1 MNQTLPTADLNT
13 AGTTDVIPS
22 VAIDRIIAQRNEGIA
37 LFMQAMECLATAR
50 KILLDASG
58 DIFLYGFE
66 DCVTDSVRCMDKPE
80 EAKKNITRLADRKIW
95 DRLMTDTGMYTFMSS
110 CQRDE
115 WNSQL
120 MSDTCPEIT
129 LDNVLATF
137 RHLNASKM
145 QTFEQGLIDVY
156 RKLSWDYRTN
166 NPCRLGKKIIIENLL
181 YRWSNGRVTLDCSGR
196 EALDDLVR
204 PFYRKRAAR
213 TVLTGM
219 CYSVGSATRQGEQFA
234 DPVYRPVGY
243 DVKDIAEVAFW
254 LHSVQFARPDQ
265 AVQQRS
271 PLSSMIRTEEQVVF
285 AAQTDHPQRIFS
297 DVIVRLSPAIICIVR
312 QRRPLVQGV
321 CERFRQF

>member
-13 AGTTDVIPS
+13 AGTTDIIPS
-22 VAIDRIIAQRNEGIA
+22 MAIDRIIAQRNEGIA

-50 KILLDASG
+50 RILLDASG

-95 DRLMTDTGMYTFMSS
+95 DRLMTYTGMYTFMSS

-145 QTFEQGLIDVY
+145 QTFEQGLIDIW

-166 NPCRLGKKIIIENLL
+166 NPCRLGKRIIIENLL
-181 YRWSNGRVTLDCSGR
+181 
-196 EALDDLVR
+196 
-204 PFYRKRAAR
+204 
-213 TVLTGM
+213 
-219 CYSVGSATRQGEQFA
+219 
-234 DPVYRPVGY
+234 
-243 DVKDIAEVAFW
+243 
-254 LHSVQFARPDQ
+254 
-265 AVQQRS
+265 
-271 PLSSMIRTEEQVVF
+271 
-285 AAQTDHPQRIFS
+285 
-297 DVIVRLSPAIICIVR
+297 
-312 QRRPLVQGV
+312 
-321 CERFRQF
+321 

>member
-50 KILLDASG
+50 RILLDASG

-80 EAKKNITRLADRKIW
+80 EAKRNITRLADRKIW

-166 NPCRLGKKIIIENLL
+166 NPCRLGKRIIIENLL
-181 YRWSNGRVTLDCSGR
+181 YRWSNGVLRWTAADGRHRMTWYVRFICWRGATFLTSGAASGR
-196 EALDDLVR
+196 S
-204 PFYRKRAAR
+204 
-213 TVLTGM
+213 TVNLSGTATM
-219 CYSVGSATRQGEQFA
+219 SVS
-234 DPVYRPVGY
+234 
-243 DVKDIAEVAFW
+243 
-254 LHSVQFARPDQ
+254 
-265 AVQQRS
+265 
-271 PLSSMIRTEEQVVF
+271 
-285 AAQTDHPQRIFS
+285 
-297 DVIVRLSPAIICIVR
+297 C
-312 QRRPLVQGV
+312 
-321 CERFRQF
+321 

>member
-50 KILLDASG
+50 RILLDASG

-66 DCVTDSVRCMDKPE
+66 DCVTDSVRRMDKPE
-80 EAKKNITRLADRKIW
+80 EAKRNITRLADRKIW

-120 MSDTCPEIT
+120 MSDTCPEII

-166 NPCRLGKKIIIENLL
+166 NPCRLGKRIIIENLL

-196 EALDDLVR
+196 EALGFAPIFPDTCYHLTHYWPAAVDIPVASDNPVHYADAIR
-204 PFYRKRAAR
+204 YNAR
-213 TVLTGM
+213 TPLQGSLLPLT
-219 CYSVGSATRQGEQFA
+219 
-234 DPVYRPVGY
+234 
-243 DVKDIAEVAFW
+243 
-254 LHSVQFARPDQ
+254 
-265 AVQQRS
+265 
-271 PLSSMIRTEEQVVF
+271 
-285 AAQTDHPQRIFS
+285 
-297 DVIVRLSPAIICIVR
+297 RLV
-312 QRRPLVQGV
+312 
-321 CERFRQF
+321 

>member
-50 KILLDASG
+50 RILLDASG

-66 DCVTDSVRCMDKPE
+66 DCVTDSVRRIDKPE
-80 EAKKNITRLADRKIW
+80 EAKRNITRLADRKIW

-145 QTFEQGLIDVY
+145 QTFEQGAKWHLNRSQFGIRIDH
-156 RKLSWDYRTN
+156 
-166 NPCRLGKKIIIENLL
+166 
-181 YRWSNGRVTLDCSGR
+181 
-196 EALDDLVR
+196 DL
-204 PFYRKRAAR
+204 
-213 TVLTGM
+213 
-219 CYSVGSATRQGEQFA
+219 
-234 DPVYRPVGY
+234 
-243 DVKDIAEVAFW
+243 AFISD
-254 LHSVQFARPDQ
+254 HSLASQSITIWHA
-265 AVQQRS
+265 S
-271 PLSSMIRTEEQVVF
+271 
-285 AAQTDHPQRIFS
+285 DH
-297 DVIVRLSPAIICIVR
+297 
-312 QRRPLVQGV
+312 
-321 CERFRQF
+321 

>member
-145 QTFEQGLIDVY
+145 QTFEQCVFRSIRSRIG
-156 RKLSWDYRTN
+156 
-166 NPCRLGKKIIIENLL
+166 IEVRSAIRIHSIN
-181 YRWSNGRVTLDCSGR
+181 R
-196 EALDDLVR
+196 ELNF
-204 PFYRKRAAR
+204 FYRF
-213 TVLTGM
+213 LT
-219 CYSVGSATRQGEQFA
+219 RF
-234 DPVYRPVGY
+234 
-243 DVKDIAEVAFW
+243 
-254 LHSVQFARPDQ
+254 
-265 AVQQRS
+265 
-271 PLSSMIRTEEQVVF
+271 F
-285 AAQTDHPQRIFS
+285 AAFHYRGIFPQ
-297 DVIVRLSPAIICIVR
+297 
-312 QRRPLVQGV
+312 
-321 CERFRQF
+321 

>member
-50 KILLDASG
+50 RILLDASG

-66 DCVTDSVRCMDKPE
+66 DYVTDSVRRMDKPE
-80 EAKKNITRLADRKIW
+80 EAKRNITRLADRKIW

-129 LDNVLATF
+129 QDNVLATF

-145 QTFEQGLIDVY
+145 QTFEHGLIDVY

-204 PFYRKRAAR
+204 PFCLLEGRN
-213 TVLTGM
+213 V
-219 CYSVGSATRQGEQFA
+219 
-234 DPVYRPVGY
+234 P
-243 DVKDIAEVAFW
+243 
-254 LHSVQFARPDQ
+254 
-265 AVQQRS
+265 
-271 PLSSMIRTEEQVVF
+271 
-285 AAQTDHPQRIFS
+285 
-297 DVIVRLSPAIICIVR
+297 
-312 QRRPLVQGV
+312 
-321 CERFRQF
+321 